1 MNIVVPLLAC
11 VVSLIFAT
19 IVLDQYFARRKAY
32 QLIWAIG
39 LFMFAIS
46 SGSAFWIEAWGLSE
60 IAYRLW
66 YLLGAVLVAAY
77 LGMGTLYLLA
87 RRRTAHIIMTIL
99 LVVSAYA
106 VFRVF
111 AATIDLGAVS
121 TSGLSGEAMPD
132 EVRLL
137 TPAFN
142 IFGTVALMGG
152 AIYSSWVFW
161 RRQAMPHRVVSS
173 ILIAVGAML
182 PAMGGTLSRFD
193 ISSTTAHAILI
204 LLGVIIIFIGFL
216 RGREVFGF
224 YRFPLIHGTKRVPD
238 D

>member
-1 MNIVVPLLAC
+1 MNFVVPLLASI
-11 VVSLIFAT
+11 VSLILAIT
-19 IVLDQYFARRKAY
+19 VLDQYFARRKPY

-39 LFMFAIS
+39 LFMFFLS
-46 SGSAFWIEAWGLSE
+46 MGSAFWIEAWGLNKT
-60 IAYRLW
+60 AYLLW
-66 YLLGAVLVAAY
+66 YLFGAILVAAY

-87 RRRTAHIIMTIL
+87 RRRTAHIVMTIL
-99 LVVSAYA
+99 LIVSFYA

-111 AATIDLGAVS
+111 TATIDLSAIS
-121 TSGLSGEAMPD
+121 ASGLSGEAMPS

-137 TPAFN
+137 TPFLN
-142 IFGTVALMGG
+142 IFGTVALVGG